1 MQFFPQFFKFKILS
15 FFEFCRKILLTF
27 SCCSPNCLLLVFM
40 FEFSH
45 VDQISEISLQAT
57 FTPKFKLI
65 RESKESSN
73 SSCFHF
79 LLTSYMLRIFW
90 GSYIFHIWFWNFK
103 ISLCVCLYF
112 ACSRL
117 KLREQFL
124 IFSDFSWTF
133 TCSFTRP
140 VLVTYVYIILLLYHI
155 IIIIIILYLPYI
167 LLPWIIYIVFNWSQD
182 GCESLMF
189 RCLLLVKTIIMD
201 ISKPLRLPDS
211 QRIFHLI
218 TV

>member
-1 MQFFPQFFKFKILS
+1 MLFLVNAWLQAIYFYNVANNLCIKYLQFFPQFFKFKILS

-45 VDQISEISLQAT
+45 VHQISEISLQAT

-124 IFSDFSWTF
+124 IFSDF
-133 TCSFTRP
+133 
-140 VLVTYVYIILLLYHI
+140 LEH
-155 IIIIIILYLPYI
+155 
-167 LLPWIIYIVFNWSQD
+167 
-182 GCESLMF
+182 
-189 RCLLLVKTIIMD
+189 LLV
-201 ISKPLRLPDS
+201 
-211 QRIFHLI
+211 HLL
-218 TV
+218 VLC